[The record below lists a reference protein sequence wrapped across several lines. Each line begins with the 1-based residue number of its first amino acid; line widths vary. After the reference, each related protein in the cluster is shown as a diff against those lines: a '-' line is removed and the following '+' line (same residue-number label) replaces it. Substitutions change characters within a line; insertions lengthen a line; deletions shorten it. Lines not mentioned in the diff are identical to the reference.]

1 MVSIEEKL
9 RDQKT
14 LNWLKTVALN
24 DFLAI
29 GLFSP
34 IIAKIVNDSVF
45 PMKQFDK
52 IWTVCKYAQL
62 FGGLAYGILGDDI
75 SNKRNLF
82 ALTSVLTVGAY
93 VAISFAPGNFTV
105 LATSCIILAFVK
117 QTLLVVT
124 SSITEITTTNKSFSR
139 FIQLGQ
145 LSAISIFSSFACQPA
160 SAFLQ
165 TIHGSL
171 PLFVSVG
178 LLLRN
183 IYIASNKLPAGR
195 YLSVVEMSPSE
206 KARFANASF
215 LQVLTTP
222 AVLLTIAI
230 KVTGLFIEGA
240 ISTRNVAD
248 YYKQRFTVGSISL
261 GLWSGFGTFVGV
273 VVNWFFISKAIQY
286 CGGEARTIESCLCV
300 LALTQVGLST
310 SSVYVYLCVCTLYM
324 IRM

>member
-1 MVSIEEKL
+1 MEAKL
-9 RDQKT
+9 KDQKT
-14 LNWLKTVALN
+14 LNWLKIVALN
-24 DFLAI
+24 DFLAV

-45 PMKQFDK
+45 PMRHFDK

-62 FGGLAYGILGDDI
+62 LGGLAYGILGDDL
-75 SNKRNLF
+75 SNKRNIL

-93 VAISFAPGNFTV
+93 VAISFVPHNFTV
-105 LATSCIILAFVK
+105 LATSCIVLAFVK

-124 SSITEITTTNKSFSR
+124 SSITEITTVNKSFSR

-145 LSAISIFSSFACQPA
+145 LSAISILSSFVCQPA

-183 IYIASNKLPAGR
+183 IYIASSKLPAGR
-195 YLSVVEMSPSE
+195 YLSVVEAE
-206 KARFANASF
+206 KALFANVSF

-230 KVTGLFIEGA
+230 KVAGLFIEGA

-248 YYKQRFTVGSISL
+248 YYKQRFAIGSISL

-286 CGGEARTIESCLCV
+286 CGGEARAIESCLCV
-300 LALTQVGLST
+300 LALTQVRRCLET
-310 SSVYVYLCVCTLYM
+310 WRILYLCVC
-324 IRM
+324 I